1 MEDNRR
7 FSNLQAGVGLTDITP
22 WAGVQLAGDVGR
34 YRPARYILD
43 RLHARAI
50 VLSTPECK
58 VGILAADLCVPVR
71 KYLDQVRSA
80 AAAILGTTPDA
91 VITHLTQTHSAP
103 GLGHF
108 ILSEDYPGLPADMDW
123 LRGGDLEY
131 AAWAVER
138 MVEAFRIANG
148 ALQPVQV
155 GVGSGVEGRLA
166 HNRRAIGKDGRI
178 VMPGPVWPKPLGP
191 TYIRYLEG
199 PIDPEVGVIALR
211 DQQLRFP
218 SVMVNYACHPVHV
231 FPKPIISAD
240 WPGALAG
247 DLAQTYAPDCQ
258 PLVLNGCCGNINPWD
273 PFDPAYQADHRRM
286 GKMLAE
292 TVN

>member
-1 MEDNRR
+1 M
-7 FSNLQAGVGLTDITP
+7 
-22 WAGVQLAGDVGR
+22 
-34 YRPARYILD
+34 
-43 RLHARAI
+43 
-50 VLSTPECK
+50 
-58 VGILAADLCVPVR
+58 
-71 KYLDQVRSA
+71 RSA

-211 DQQLRFP
+211 DQRLRFP

-286 GKMLAE
+286 GRMLATREPGAE
-292 TVN
+292 TIDYHSDIRLDYRCKHILSRSAPGASQAGLGSADTRRASQAAQGRNQA